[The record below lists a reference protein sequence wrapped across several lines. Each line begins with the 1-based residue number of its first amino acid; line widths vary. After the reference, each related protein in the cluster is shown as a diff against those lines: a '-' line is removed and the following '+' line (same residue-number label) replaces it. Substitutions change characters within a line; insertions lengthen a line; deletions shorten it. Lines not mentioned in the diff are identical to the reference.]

1 MASGTSVLKLTVDDS
16 EYNASLKEAQQGLQH
31 LGQALQNAGKSF
43 DDVDSKVVDYVRS
56 IGQME
61 AVSKSARGRIG
72 EMSTAFVN
80 LSMEYNKMTEQEK
93 QSPVGKA
100 LAESLADLRE
110 RTVNA
115 KEELAN
121 LNKQLEPVNQ
131 KTTETGGVMGML
143 KDKLTVNIDAMKL
156 FSVGLQAAK
165 AALDVAKDAF
175 FASEANVDEWGRTVD
190 SAKSLYQGFLT
201 AINAG
206 DISGF
211 LGRIDEI
218 VQAARKAY
226 DELDRLGTMKT
237 IQSPQMSRQ
246 QAENERIRSMI
257 MTGKYIAPMDG
268 RANTPGLVNGQQL
281 TPEQIRVLERQLK
294 GGMDKI
300 VGLVS
305 NEVKQTGKAIDAV
318 YERQALELGMSLKE
332 FKKGTSSMDE
342 FDKRIE
348 GAKKYNEWQYQN
360 SFVDQTTGQ
369 LRAPRSGNPYAQY
382 KGWDVFRVDG
392 ERYNDL
398 VKLIQQRD
406 QQLQSVYTT
415 QAQAFRTINRAEG
428 TTVRNILKGGSGGSG
443 TGGGRRG
450 STVKPEEIL
459 PVGSVAA
466 LNKELS
472 ELQKQQTMATNT
484 VEWESYNDKIKAVTN
499 QIKELKGELGIEA
512 LRGVKG
518 VSISGLSKDEATT
531 REDILKKGD
540 QRIRDFKSPTPKDKT
555 EVKLSEEIGKMTSG
569 ISSIVGG
576 IESLGVELPQGL
588 QDVLGGIQGVISI
601 LTGISTIITAIEAI
615 SAADAVIPFANGGIV
630 PHAANGWMV
639 PGNDHSDRTLIAA
652 SSGEL
657 ILNRAQQGVL
667 ASQLQDVANGG
678 GYTPSHI
685 SGEQIYIALNR
696 YTRRTGKGELVT
708 WR

>member
-1 MASGTSVLKLTVDDS
+1 MADSILRLRVSSEEYDNKLKQAAYGLTRYADECRKVGGTL
-16 EYNASLKEAQQGLQH
+16 E
-31 LGQALQNAGKSF
+31 
-43 DDVDSKVVDYVRS
+43 VVEKDTLDYVRA
-56 IGQME
+56 IGQMDTTSRTATGKLAE
-61 AVSKSARGRIG
+61 MKKTFTELSVVYKNMTDQEKASPFGKALATSLDELKGRIG
-72 EMSTAFVN
+72 ESKVQ
-80 LSMEYNKMTEQEK
+80 LDDINKSINGGGGLTG
-93 QSPVGKA
+93 SLDA
-100 LAESLADLRE
+100 LAGKFGLSIKSLTGWSA
-110 RTVNA
+110 A
-115 KEELAN
+115 LA
-121 LNKQLEPVNQ
+121 
-131 KTTETGGVMGML
+131 
-143 KDKLTVNIDAMKL
+143 A
-156 FSVGLQAAK
+156 SK

-201 AINAG
+201 AINTG

-281 TPEQIRVLERQLK
+281 TAEQIRVLERQLK

-406 QQLQSVYTT
+406 QQLQSVYAT

-428 TTVRNILKGGSGGSG
+428 TTVRDILKGGSGGSG

-472 ELQKQQTMATNT
+472 ELQKQQSLATNT

-499 QIKELKGELGIEA
+499 QIKELKGELGIDA
-512 LRGVKG
+512 LRNVKA

-540 QRIRDFKSPTPKDKT
+540 QRIRDFKTPTPKDKT

-569 ISSIVGG
+569 ISSIAGG

-588 QDVLGGIQGVISI
+588 KDVLGGIQGVISI
-601 LTGISTIITAIEAI
+601 LTGISTIISAIEAI
-615 SAADAVIPFANGGIV
+615 NAADAVIPFANGGVVRAAGGFSGIV
-630 PHAANGWMV
+630 PG
-639 PGNDHSDRTLIAA
+639 TTY
-652 SSGEL
+652 SGDQIPAMLNAGEVV
-657 ILNRAQQGVL
+657 LNRAQAGNL
-667 ASQLQDVANGG
+667 ASQLEGG
-678 GYTPSHI
+678 MGNLHLTTKLAGHDLLVSI
-685 SGEQIYIALNR
+685 D
-696 YTRRTGKGELVT
+696 RTARLEKGAELVF
-708 WR
+708 WKR

>member
-1 MASGTSVLKLTVDDS
+1 MAENILKLKVDSS
-16 EYNASLKEAQQGLQH
+16 EYDSKIKRASQGIQE
-31 LGQALQNAGKSF
+31 LGRSLNEAGKSF
-43 DDVDSKVVDYVRS
+43 TDADKDQMAFVREL
-56 IGQME
+56 GNMQT
-61 AVSKSARGRIG
+61 VARGYKARIS
-72 EMSTAFVN
+72 EMTAAFVD
-80 LSMEYNKMTEQEK
+80 LSAQYKQMTDQEK
-93 QSPVGKA
+93 QSPAGKA
-100 LAESLADLRE
+100 LAESLAQLKE
-110 RTVNA
+110 RTLNA

-121 LNKQLEPVNQ
+121 LNKELEPVKQ
-131 KTTETGGVMGML
+131 KTNETGGVMGML
-143 KDKLTVNIDAMKL
+143 KDKLTVNIDALKL

-201 AINAG
+201 AINTG

-218 VQAARKAY
+218 VQAARTAY
-226 DELDRLGTMKT
+226 DELDRLGTLKT
-237 IQSPQMSRQ
+237 IQTPQMSRQ

-300 VGLVS
+300 VGLVG
-305 NEVKQTGKAIDAV
+305 NEVKQTGRAIDAI

-406 QQLQSVYTT
+406 QQLQSVYST
-415 QAQAFRTINRAEG
+415 QAQAFRTINRVEG
-428 TTVRNILKGGSGGSG
+428 TTVRDILKGGSGGSG

-466 LNKELS
+466 LNKELQD
-472 ELQKQQTMATNT
+472 LQKQQSKVTNT
-484 VEWESYNDKIKAVTN
+484 VEWDDYNDKIKEVTN
-499 QIKELKGELGIEA
+499 QIKEVKGELGIDA
-512 LRGVKG
+512 LRNVKG
-518 VSISGLSKDEATT
+518 VSFTGQAENLT
-531 REDILKKGD
+531 REDILKRGD
-540 QRIRDFKSPTPKDKT
+540 QRIRDFKAPTPKDKT

-588 QDVLGGIQGVISI
+588 KDVLGGIQGVISI

>member
-201 AINAG
+201 AINTG

-369 LRAPRSGNPYAQY
+369 LRAPRSGNPYTQY

-392 ERYNDL
+392 ER
-398 VKLIQQRD
+398 
-406 QQLQSVYTT
+406 
-415 QAQAFRTINRAEG
+415 
-428 TTVRNILKGGSGGSG
+428 
-443 TGGGRRG
+443 
-450 STVKPEEIL
+450 
-459 PVGSVAA
+459 
-466 LNKELS
+466 
-472 ELQKQQTMATNT
+472 
-484 VEWESYNDKIKAVTN
+484 
-499 QIKELKGELGIEA
+499 
-512 LRGVKG
+512 
-518 VSISGLSKDEATT
+518 
-531 REDILKKGD
+531 
-540 QRIRDFKSPTPKDKT
+540 
-555 EVKLSEEIGKMTSG
+555 
-569 ISSIVGG
+569 
-576 IESLGVELPQGL
+576 
-588 QDVLGGIQGVISI
+588 
-601 LTGISTIITAIEAI
+601 
-615 SAADAVIPFANGGIV
+615 
-630 PHAANGWMV
+630 
-639 PGNDHSDRTLIAA
+639 
-652 SSGEL
+652 
-657 ILNRAQQGVL
+657 
-667 ASQLQDVANGG
+667 
-678 GYTPSHI
+678 
-685 SGEQIYIALNR
+685 
-696 YTRRTGKGELVT
+696 
-708 WR
+708 